1 MRFLLM
7 VALTA
12 DIASATMTPTNSV
25 AEAQLTS
32 PFPDGPGKEIVAQ
45 ACTQCHQAGPIT
57 QLRMNELGWR
67 RMIYNMVL
75 RGAQIG
81 PNEIDAATAYFAA
94 HFGPGMPVPGRS
106 SVEVKLPDGPG
117 ATLVAGACAICHGLD
132 RVTATN
138 RPGKQWVP
146 IIGRMVEIGAP
157 LDPEQVRQITDYLEV
172 NYGADLPLRSSLGQ
186 RP

>member
-1 MRFLLM
+1 MPFFLKT
-7 VALTA
+7 AL
-12 DIASATMTPTNSV
+12 SAVIVSAAISLTSSV
-25 AEAQLTS
+25 AKAQQAS
-32 PFPDGPGKEIVAQ
+32 PFPDGLGKEIVAQ

-81 PNEIDAATAYFAA
+81 PNDIDVAAAYLVA
-94 HFGPGMPVPGRS
+94 HFGPGVPVPGQS
-106 SVEVKLPDGPG
+106 TVEVKRPGGPG

-146 IIGRMVEIGAP
+146 IVDRMVEIGAP

-172 NYGADLPLRSSLGQ
+172 NYGADLPAKK
-186 RP
+186 